1 MAKAANRRG
10 REAPPIRPETDAE
23 LARRRF
29 IRRATINTT
38 FAILFVG
45 GFAWLVGNLRQTIA
59 DRSVATLPT
68 IAFVSRPAW
77 MTDLVAHN
85 LCESFRPGKASSV
98 FDRNA
103 LVDVNARLKA
113 NPWVS
118 KVRSVRRTF
127 RESAGDTIEVDC
139 DFRTP
144 VALVYDNDSRYWFVD
159 EKGIK
164 LPEWFDADQL
174 GQLLFANGR
183 VNLRI
188 IEGIRNPAPVV
199 AGKQWAGDDLQ
210 AGIDLARLLH
220 GLPFAEEVLRI
231 NVSNYG
237 GRLDQR
243 EAQIVLMTRHGSEIR
258 WGTAI
263 KRSDRIVEVTVERK
277 LEVMKQIVAKFG
289 RIDAGQ
295 PWIDIRFETVTYPAQ
310 PATQEGAHADG
321 GR

>member
-1 MAKAANRRG
+1 MSKSAKSKVLLKPA
-10 REAPPIRPETDAE
+10 TDAE
-23 LARRRF
+23 LARARF
-29 IRRATINTT
+29 IRRAALHS
-38 FAILFVG
+38 FAAILFIG
-45 GFAWLVGNLRQTIA
+45 GFAWLLGALRQAVA
-59 DRSVATLPT
+59 DGSVVTTPT
-68 IAFVSRPAW
+68 VVFVNRPAW

-85 LCESFRPGKASSV
+85 LAESFRPEKPSSV
-98 FDRNA
+98 FERQT

-118 KVRSVRRTF
+118 KVRSVRRAF
-127 RESAGDTIEVDC
+127 GESAGDRIEVDC

-159 EKGIK
+159 EKGVK
-164 LPEWFDADQL
+164 LPEWFDAEQL
-174 GQLLFANGR
+174 GQILFAGGK

-188 IEGIRNPAPVV
+188 IEGIRNPAPVQP
-199 AGKQWAGDDLQ
+199 GKLWTGDDLL
-210 AGIDLARLLH
+210 AGIDLARLLQ
-220 GLPFAEEVLRI
+220 GLAYAEEILRI

-237 GRLDQR
+237 GRIDPR

-263 KRSDRIVEVTVERK
+263 KRSDRIVEVAVERK

-289 RIDAGQ
+289 RVDAGQ
-295 PWIDIRFETVTYPAQ
+295 PWIDIRFETVTYPAT

-321 GR
+321 AR